1 MKDRRS
7 LVDGLKQTPTLD
19 RKTEQDFVF
28 QHKSPVAEPPKPAS
42 PSTGPASAAAVARSP
57 LSTRIR
63 LDYAEA
69 LKRASLQRQLEKVEP
84 NTISEILEA
93 ALKEWLTS
101 HGHLSANPA

>member
-7 LVDGLKQTPTLD
+7 LVDGLKQTPALD

-28 QHKSPVAEPPKPAS
+28 QHKSPAAELPKSAS
-42 PSTGPASAAAVARSP
+42 PSTGPALASAGARSP

-63 LDYAEA
+63 SDYAEA

-84 NTISEILEA
+84 NTISEILEV
-93 ALKEWLTS
+93 ALEAWLTS
-101 HGHLSANPA
+101 NGHLSRNPA